1 MERTSEEAKTEES
14 ARGSARPV
22 GRLGTQRSQARQPTE
37 RPQGWL
43 GQKPQEDYRR
53 QAQRSTATT
62 RTPQERVNA
71 AISSIHA
78 RFGKCAIGLGCR
90 GESVTS
96 ESAWSRLS
104 DAIFESRL
112 VAVAGS

>member
-1 MERTSEEAKTEES
+1 MERVCEEAKTEES
-14 ARGSARPV
+14 ACGSARPV
-22 GRLGTQRSQARQPTE
+22 GRPGTQRSQEARQQTK

-62 RTPQERVNA
+62 RSPQERVNA

-78 RFGKCAIGLGCR
+78 RFGKCAIGLGCLGIR
-90 GESVTS
+90 YVRV
-96 ESAWSRLS
+96 RL
-104 DAIFESRL
+104 EPTL
-112 VAVAGS
+112 